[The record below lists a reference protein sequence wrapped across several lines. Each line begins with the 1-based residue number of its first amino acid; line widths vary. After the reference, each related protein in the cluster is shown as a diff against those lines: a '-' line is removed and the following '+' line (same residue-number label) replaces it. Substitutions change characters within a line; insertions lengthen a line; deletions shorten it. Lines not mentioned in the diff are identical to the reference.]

1 MNIKEKWNEYKAW
14 KKAKIEEL
22 HEKHPKVAD
31 ALVKTQVIVAA
42 GLIFGVT
49 YAAGYSD
56 GHKAFE
62 QKLIDAA
69 DEIKKERGSDWPDV
83 KPVEDSSIETKS
95 DDSWETRG
103 WKEEYRENYDKVC
116 DFANT
121 LDLGKGEAFIIE
133 DPKQYEGESWFT
145 GDGAK
150 PIVSH
155 FVYGDGCYPPDDEI

>member
-31 ALVKTQVIVAA
+31 ALVKTQAVVTV
-42 GLIFGVT
+42 GLIFGAT
-49 YAAGYSD
+49 YAIGYSD
-56 GHKAFE
+56 GHKSFE
-62 QKLIDAA
+62 KKLIDAA
-69 DEIKKERGSDWPDV
+69 DKIKKEQSPGWPDV
-83 KPVEDSSIETKS
+83 KPVEDCSEEKS
-95 DDSWETRG
+95 YNPLTRG
-103 WKEEYRENYDKVC
+103 WKEEYRENYAKVC

-121 LDLGKGEAFIIE
+121 LDLCKGEAFIIE
-133 DPKQYEGESWFT
+133 DPKQYEGESWFA

-155 FVYGDGCYPPDDEI
+155 FVYGNGCYPPDDEI